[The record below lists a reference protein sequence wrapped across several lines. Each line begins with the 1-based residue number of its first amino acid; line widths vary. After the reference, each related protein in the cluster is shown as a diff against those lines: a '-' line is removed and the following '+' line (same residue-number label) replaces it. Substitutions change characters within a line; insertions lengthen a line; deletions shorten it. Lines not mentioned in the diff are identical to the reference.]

1 MRNTWK
7 MPAAVLALA
16 AASAL
21 AVSGCA
27 PKKKDEPHAAEK
39 TWLGA
44 RSNVTLSLAH
54 DQYKGG
60 NFDKARQTVDEG
72 LRMTPDSPQLRI
84 LSAKLAIEQGQL
96 ERADKD
102 LELVRKLAPN
112 DAEAL
117 YLSGVVCQRWQKAQ
131 AAYDYYKLASDKAP
145 TELQYLMA
153 QSEMLVGMDRS
164 DEALALLQAKVI
176 YFEHS
181 GGIRDAVARLLLAK
195 GRHKEAVALFRQ
207 ATILTPD
214 EKSFREGLAMALY
227 YAKDHKQAVEVLSGL
242 VKLEEY
248 ADRADLRLALG
259 DSLLQTGKPR
269 EARESLEVAARLQPG
284 NAGVWLGLAR
294 AALETGDLKRAE
306 LGIKKSIALNAKSP
320 EAHLMLGYLRLRQEK
335 LHDALQAFTK
345 AATLDRKDSVS
356 VCMVGYVFER
366 LGRHDAA
373 MKCYAK
379 ALKLKPN
386 DEMASQL
393 MAGLNQH
400 D

>member
-1 MRNTWK
+1 MRKTRK
-7 MPAAVLALA
+7 MPAAILALA

-21 AVSGCA
+21 AMSGCA
-27 PKKKDEPHAAEK
+27 PKKKDDPHAAEK
-39 TWLGA
+39 TWIGA
-44 RSNVTLSLAH
+44 RSNVSLSLAQ

-60 NFDKARQTVDEG
+60 NFDRARQSVDEG
-72 LRMTPDSPQLRI
+72 LKMTPDSPQLRI

-102 LELVRKLAPN
+102 LEVARRVAPN
-112 DAEAL
+112 EAEAF

-131 AAYDYYKLASDKAP
+131 AAYDYYKLATDKAP

-164 DEALALLQAKVI
+164 DEALGLLQAKVV

-181 GGIRDAVARLLLAK
+181 GGIRDAVARLLVAK
-195 GRHKEAVALFRQ
+195 GRHKEAVELFRQ

-214 EKSFREGLAMALY
+214 EKSFREGLGMALY
-227 YAKDHKQAVEVLSGL
+227 YAKQHKAAADVLAQL
-242 VKLEEY
+242 VTTEEF
-248 ADRADLRLALG
+248 AERADLRLALG
-259 DSLLQTGKPR
+259 ESLLQTGKPR
-269 EARESLEVAARLQPG
+269 EARDHLEIAARLQPA

-294 AALETGDLKRAE
+294 AALETGDLKCAE
-306 LGIKKSIALNAKSP
+306 LGIKKSIAINGKSP

-335 LHDALQAFTK
+335 LHDSLQAFTK
-345 AATLDRKDSVS
+345 AATLDRKDAVS

-393 MAGLNQH
+393 MAGLDLH